1 MSWAWLWMTWTF
13 FSAINVYK
21 QNRESIRIG
30 LENKKCVAEVIN
42 EIYAIR
48 GNNLSIIMGFISN
61 PRRAINRER
70 GASDWLYGCFGSTLP
85 VPAHRNGRPKC
96 MFQLLSFE
104 YFEAPVVL
112 LKSTDYA
119 NILKNYMT
127 RLSYGAHHTFVRGF
141 HMFVRGLLYNTGTP
155 HVYKRRALWN
165 DTCDTVYKV

>member
-1 MSWAWLWMTWTF
+1 MSWAWLWITWTF

-21 QNRESIRIG
+21 QNRETIRIG

-96 MFQLLSFE
+96 MCQLLLWVLWSSGRPVEVYRLCQHFE
-104 YFEAPVVL
+104 KLYDTPVL
-112 LKSTDYA
+112 RS
-119 NILKNYMT
+119 
-127 RLSYGAHHTFVRGF
+127 
-141 HMFVRGLLYNTGTP
+141 TP
-155 HVYKRRALWN
+155 HVCERLPHVCERLAL
-165 DTCDTVYKV
+165 